1 MMMYYRLKMKI
12 FAEFIIFNICLSN
25 ISNFTTLHYVSNLQV
40 FATSL
45 GKFKKTKILLILQV
59 VQNDIVQH

>member
-25 ISNFTTLHYVSNLQV
+25 TSDFTTLHYVSHLPV
-40 FATSL
+40 FATLL
-45 GKFKKTKILLILQV
+45 GKFIKSKILLILQD
-59 VQNDIVQH
+59 DIVQH